1 MQIFKTF
8 FKVMAK
14 YKMSITVYT
23 LIIVFMLLVLTGALS
38 SGNEEEEV
46 AAEAQ
51 YTVLIKDED
60 NSDVSKKLVEYIGTK
75 HILKEGDYSED
86 QIKDMLYYT
95 TIREYIVIPDGFGAE
110 FEKLVSEN
118 ADLTEDITAESLLE
132 TTYDDAMPYAI
143 FINMQID
150 QYLNAVKDYMGSG
163 YSLEEASDRCADSL
177 DTSKYVSLYKSETI
191 STQRAYTAYQFL
203 PFGIIT
209 IVFSGVLPVVLSF
222 NGAEKKNRMIISS
235 YSMAKRNLMI
245 ILGALTTSLLVV
257 MILIAICSVTNSTD
271 FLLTES
277 WWLSIANSIC
287 YTICIN
293 CLLLMITSLPL
304 GIGKENGVN
313 TTTFITLIISMSF
326 SFLGGTFVDLT
337 ILGDKVAAIG
347 RFTPNYWYSTA
358 CRKIWLEGAAISDVM
373 GSFGI
378 VLLFGLVCL
387 SIGLAFTKFFGNE
400 AAK

>member
-8 FKVMAK
+8 FKVMVR

-38 SGNEEEEV
+38 SGKEEEV
-46 AAEAQ
+46 VTEAQ

-60 NSDVSKKLVEYIGTK
+60 NSDVSKELIEYIGSK
-75 HILKEGDYSED
+75 HTLKEGEYTED
-86 QIKDMLYYT
+86 QIKDMLYYL
-95 TIREYIVIPDGFGAE
+95 TIKEYIVIPEGFGDE
-110 FEKLVSEN
+110 FKKLVSEN
-118 ADLTEDITAESLLE
+118 ATLTEDITADSLLE

-143 FINMQID
+143 FINMQIN
-150 QYLNAVKDYMGSG
+150 QYLNAVKDYMAGG
-163 YSLEEASDRCADSL
+163 LSLEEASDRCTESL
-177 DTSKYVSLYKSETI
+177 DTSKYVSLYKKETI
-191 STQRAYTAYQFL
+191 SSERVYKAYQFL

-222 NGAEKKNRMIISS
+222 NGAEKKNRMIVSS
-235 YSMAKRNLMI
+235 CSMAKRNLMLV
-245 ILGALTTSLLVV
+245 LGALTTSLLVV

-271 FLLTES
+271 FLFTTS
-277 WWLSIANSIC
+277 WWLSVANTIC
-287 YTICIN
+287 FTICIN
-293 CLLLMITSLPL
+293 SLLLMITSLPL
-304 GIGKENGVN
+304 GVGKEGGVN
-313 TTTFITLIISMSF
+313 TTVFITLIISMSF

-347 RFTPNYWYSTA
+347 RFTPNYWYSLA
-358 CRKIWLEGAAISDVM
+358 CRKIWYEGAALSDVA

-387 SIGLAFTKFFGNE
+387 SIGLGFTKFFGNE
-400 AAK
+400 AGK